1 MQAPSEFGGQEGG
14 EFNVLLLS
22 QEGEGSSVGAGSP
35 WVVRVVKHAFAF
47 NMNVF
52 LLSAFARLT

>member
-1 MQAPSEFGGQEGG
+1 MLCKLLVNLEAEKEG
-14 EFNVLLLS
+14 LLLS

-47 NMNVF
+47 SMNVV
-52 LLSAFARLT
+52 LLSAFARVT